1 MTEPEAVYRPLRP
14 LRVWD
19 LPVRLFHWSLVVLVL
34 VSFTT
39 AQIGGNAMQYHEWSG
54 LTILTLVLFRVLWG
68 FAGSTYA
75 RFGGFLRGPRSAV
88 DYARTLLRGS
98 QPAFHAGHNPLGGW
112 MIVLLLASLLVQAG
126 TGMFA
131 NDDIMME
138 GPLVK
143 HVSKE
148 TSDLLTRIHH
158 FNFNVLLALV
168 IVHVGAALFYLRV
181 KRENLIL
188 PLVTGAKHVPEG
200 VSAQDRRGG
209 PAWLALVLLAAAT
222 GAVWGILKI

>member
-1 MTEPEAVYRPLRP
+1 MTESESAGRPLRA

-19 LPVRLFHWSLVVLVL
+19 VPVRLFHWTLVVLVL

-75 RFGGFLRGPRSAV
+75 RFGGFLRGPRSALE
-88 DYARTLLRGS
+88 YARTLRRDR
-98 QPAFHAGHNPLGGW
+98 PAFHAGHNPLGGW

-131 NDDIMME
+131 NDDVMIE

-143 HVSKE
+143 HISKE

-168 IVHVGAALFYLRV
+168 TLHVGAALYYLRV

-188 PLVTGAKHVPEG
+188 PLLTGSKQVPEG
-200 VSAQDRRGG
+200 APAQDRRGG
-209 PAWLALVLLAAAT
+209 PVWLAVVLLAVSA
-222 GAVWGILKI
+222 GVVWGILKI

>member
-1 MTEPEAVYRPLRP
+1 MTDPEAARKPLRA

-19 LPVRLFHWSLVVLVL
+19 VPVRLFHWLLVALVL

-54 LTILTLVLFRVLWG
+54 LTVLTLVLFRVLWG

-75 RFGGFLRGPRSAV
+75 RFGGFLRGPRSAL
-88 DYARTLLRGS
+88 DYARELLRGR
-98 QPAFHAGHNPLGGW
+98 PAFHAGHNPLGGW
-112 MIVLLLASLLVQAG
+112 MILLLLASLLVQTG

-131 NDDIMME
+131 NDDVMIE

-143 HVSKE
+143 HVSKA

-158 FNFNVLLALV
+158 INFNVLLGL
-168 IVHVGAALFYLRV
+168 ITLHVGAALYYLRV
-181 KRENLIL
+181 KQENLIVPLFTGRKQVPDGL
-188 PLVTGAKHVPEG
+188 P
-200 VSAQDRRGG
+200 AQDRRGG
-209 PAWLALVLLAAAT
+209 PVWLAAVLLGVSAAI
-222 GAVWGILKI
+222 VWGILKI

>member
-1 MTEPEAVYRPLRP
+1 MTEPEAAYRPLRT

-19 LPVRLFHWSLVVLVL
+19 LPVRLFHWALVALVL

-75 RFGGFLRGPRSAV
+75 RFGAFLRGPRSAL
-88 DYARTLLRGS
+88 DYARTLLRGR
-98 QPAFHAGHNPLGGW
+98 PAFHAGHNPLGGW
-112 MIVLLLASLLVQAG
+112 MILLLLASLLVQAG
-126 TGMFA
+126 TGLFA
-131 NDDIMME
+131 NDDIMIE

-158 FNFNVLLALV
+158 FNFNVLAALV
-168 IVHVGAALFYLRV
+168 TVHVGAALYYLRA

-188 PLVTGAKHVPEG
+188 PLVTGRKQVPEG
-200 VSAQDRRGG
+200 TPAQDRRGG
-209 PAWLALVLLAAAT
+209 PAWLALVLLAASA
-222 GAVWGILKI
+222 GVVWGILKI

>member
-1 MTEPEAVYRPLRP
+1 MTEPEAPDRPLRA

-19 LPVRLFHWSLVVLVL
+19 LPVRLFHWLLVALVM

-75 RFGGFLRGPRSAV
+75 RFGDFLRGPRSAL
-88 DYARTLLRGS
+88 DYARTLLRGRPS
-98 QPAFHAGHNPLGGW
+98 FHAGHNPLGGW
-112 MIVLLLASLLVQAG
+112 MIMLLLASLLVQAG
-126 TGMFA
+126 TGLFA
-131 NDDIMME
+131 NDDVMME

-168 IVHVGAALFYLRV
+168 TIHVGAALFYLRV

-188 PLVTGAKHVPEG
+188 PLVTGRKQVAGRRAGARPARRTGLAGARV
-200 VSAQDRRGG
+200 ARRIRRGG
-209 PAWLALVLLAAAT
+209 V
-222 GAVWGILKI
+222 GNS

>member
-1 MTEPEAVYRPLRP
+1 MPETPAPPSRLVRI
-14 LRVWD
+14 WD
-19 LPVRLFHWSLVVLVL
+19 LPVRLFHWLLVALLVI
-34 VSFTT
+34 SFTT

-68 FAGSTYA
+68 FAGSTHA
-75 RFGGFLRGPRSAV
+75 RFADFVRGPRAGV
-88 DYARTLLRGS
+88 DYARSLLRGRPS
-98 QPAFHAGHNPLGGW
+98 FYAGHNPLGGW
-112 MIVLLLASLLVQAG
+112 MVLLLLASLLVQAG

-131 NDDIMME
+131 NDDIMIE

-158 FNFNVLLALV
+158 YNFNVLAVLV
-168 IVHVGAALFYLRV
+168 TLHIGAALYYLWG

-188 PLVTGAKHVPEG
+188 PLITGRKRVPQG
-200 VSAQDRRGG
+200 TAAQDRRGG
-209 PAWLALVLLAAAT
+209 PAWLALVLLAASA
-222 GAVWGILKI
+222 GVVWGVLRI

>member
-1 MTEPEAVYRPLRP
+1 MTEPEAAYRPLRT

-19 LPVRLFHWSLVVLVL
+19 LPVRLFHWTLVVLVA

-75 RFGGFLRGPRSAV
+75 RFGGFLRGPRSAL
-88 DYARTLLRGS
+88 DYARTLLRGK
-98 QPAFHAGHNPLGGW
+98 PIFHAGHNPLGGW
-112 MIVLLLASLLVQAG
+112 MILLLLTSLLVQAG
-126 TGMFA
+126 TGLFA
-131 NDDIMME
+131 NDDVMME

-158 FNFNVLLALV
+158 FNFNVLLGLV
-168 IVHVGAALFYLRV
+168 TVHVGAALFYLRV

-188 PLVTGAKHVPEG
+188 PLVTGVKRVPAG
-200 VSAQDRRGG
+200 VPAPELRGG
-209 PAWLALVLLAAAT
+209 PAWLALVLLAASA
-222 GAVWGILKI
+222 GVVWGILKI

>member
-1 MTEPEAVYRPLRP
+1 MTEPEIPTHPLRT

-19 LPVRLFHWSLVVLVL
+19 VPVRLFHWLLVTLLV

-75 RFGGFLRGPRSAV
+75 RFGGFLRGPRSALE
-88 DYARTLLRGS
+88 YARTLLRGR
-98 QPAFHAGHNPLGGW
+98 PAFHAGHNPLGGW
-112 MIVLLLASLLVQAG
+112 MILLLLTSLLVQAG

-131 NDDIMME
+131 NDDVMIE

-168 IVHVGAALFYLRV
+168 TLHVGAALYYLRA

-188 PLVTGAKHVPEG
+188 PLFTGSKQVPEG
-200 VSAQDRRGG
+200 VPAQDRRGG
-209 PAWLALVLLAAAT
+209 PVWLALVLLAASA
-222 GAVWGILKI
+222 GMVWGILKI

>member
-1 MTEPEAVYRPLRP
+1 
-14 LRVWD
+14 
-19 LPVRLFHWSLVVLVL
+19 
-34 VSFTT
+34 
-39 AQIGGNAMQYHEWSG
+39 
-54 LTILTLVLFRVLWG
+54 
-68 FAGSTYA
+68 
-75 RFGGFLRGPRSAV
+75 
-88 DYARTLLRGS
+88 
-98 QPAFHAGHNPLGGW
+98 

-131 NDDIMME
+131 NDDVMIE

-168 IVHVGAALFYLRV
+168 TLHVGAALYYLRV

-188 PLVTGAKHVPEG
+188 PLVTGSKQVPEE
-200 VSAQDRRGG
+200 VPAQDRRGG
-209 PAWLALVLLAAAT
+209 PVWLALVLLAASA
-222 GAVWGILKI
+222 GVVWGILKI

>member
-1 MTEPEAVYRPLRP
+1 MTEPGAPHRPPRAV
-14 LRVWD
+14 RVWD
-19 LPVRLFHWSLVVLVL
+19 WPVRLFHWSLVALVL

-54 LTILTLVLFRVLWG
+54 LTILTLVLFRLLWG
-68 FAGSTYA
+68 FGGSTYA
-75 RFGGFLRGPRSAV
+75 RFASFLRGPRAALG
-88 DYARTLLRGS
+88 YARTLLRGG
-98 QPAFHAGHNPLGGW
+98 PAFHAGHNPLGGW
-112 MIVLLLASLLVQAG
+112 MIVLLLTSLLVQAG
-126 TGMFA
+126 TGLFA
-131 NDDIMME
+131 NDDVMIE

-168 IVHVGAALFYLRV
+168 TVHVGAALFYLRV

-188 PLVTGAKHVPEG
+188 PLFTGHKPVPEG
-200 VSAQDRRGG
+200 VPAQDRRGG
-209 PAWLALVLLAAAT
+209 PAWLALVLLAASA
-222 GAVWGILKI
+222 GLVWGILKI

>member
-1 MTEPEAVYRPLRP
+1 MTEPEAAYRPLRT

-19 LPVRLFHWSLVVLVL
+19 LPVRLFHWALVVLVL

-75 RFGGFLRGPRSAV
+75 RFGAFLRGPRSAL
-88 DYARTLLRGS
+88 DYACTLLCGR
-98 QPAFHAGHNPLGGW
+98 PAFHAGHNPLGGW
-112 MIVLLLASLLVQAG
+112 MILLLLASLLVQAG
-126 TGMFA
+126 TGLFA
-131 NDDIMME
+131 NDDIMIE

-148 TSDLLTRIHH
+148 TSDVLTRIHH
-158 FNFNVLLALV
+158 FNFNVLAALV
-168 IVHVGAALFYLRV
+168 TVHMGAALYYLRA

-188 PLVTGAKHVPEG
+188 PLVTGRKQVPEG
-200 VSAQDRRGG
+200 TPAQDRRGG
-209 PAWLALVLLAAAT
+209 PAWLALVLLATSA
-222 GAVWGILKI
+222 GVVWGILKI